1 MDQLMQRRVTRLGRR
16 VRGRGRD
23 GFTLIEVVVAMGILA
38 TGLLAVS
45 AAQLYA
51 MRGGRSGRHTTDAAE
66 VAHAQVENFTRMD
79 WADAALSPT
88 GGWTALV
95 APSDLAYGSVQTPG
109 GPVAEQSYQLQWRIV
124 NGPLVSGRIFLKT
137 IDVRVRWD
145 EPNRPGRSYTMTTMR
160 HNDARSAR

>member
-1 MDQLMQRRVTRLGRR
+1 MDQLIRPLLRVRAQRRSE
-16 VRGRGRD
+16 

-51 MRGGRSGRHTTDAAE
+51 MRGGRSGRHTTDASEIAQS
-66 VAHAQVENFTRMD
+66 QVEIFQRMD
-79 WADAALSPT
+79 FQDPGLNATAGWDPA
-88 GGWTALV
+88 GGSQV
-95 APSDLAYGSVQTPG
+95 DRSVQTPG
-109 GPVAEQSYQLQWRIV
+109 APVVEQSYSMQWRIV

-137 IDVRVRWD
+137 IDVQVTWD

-160 HNDARSAR
+160 HNDARSAQ